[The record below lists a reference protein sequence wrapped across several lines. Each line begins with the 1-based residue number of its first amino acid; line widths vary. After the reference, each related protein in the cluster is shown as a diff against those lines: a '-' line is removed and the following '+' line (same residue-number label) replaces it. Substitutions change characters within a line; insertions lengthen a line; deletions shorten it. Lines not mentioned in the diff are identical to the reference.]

1 MDDIDIVRRVKS
13 GDVEAFSLLVE
24 KYHRRLLNFIY
35 RLVADQR
42 VVEDIGQEVFLSVYK
57 SLYRFDENRGTP
69 FSAWLF
75 ITARNRCI
83 SELRARRG
91 KEHLPIE
98 DFTVL
103 LSKEKT
109 AEEKLLKSEQEQ
121 ALAASLAQLPEPY
134 RSTILQSLRGDSLSM
149 IAAAEGVSPGTVKS
163 RLFRAR
169 ARLKTLLNEYFG
181 GKGYERI

>member
-13 GDVEAFSLLVE
+13 GDGETFSLLVE
-24 KYHRRLLNFIY
+24 KYHKHLLNFIF
-35 RLVADQR
+35 RIVRDER
-42 VVEDIGQEVFLSVYK
+42 TVEDIGQEVFLSVYK
-57 SLYRFDENRGTP
+57 SLHRFDENRGTP

-83 SELRARRG
+83 SELRTRRG
-91 KEHLPIE
+91 KEYLPIE
-98 DFTVL
+98 DFTVI

-109 AEEKLLKSEQEQ
+109 AEENLLKNEQEQ

-134 RSTILQSLRGDSLSM
+134 RSTIFKSLRGDSLGM
-149 IAAAEGVSPGTVKS
+149 IATAEGVSPGTVKS

-169 ARLKTLLNEYFG
+169 ERLKTLLNEYFG
-181 GKGYERI
+181 GKGYEGI